1 MWSNMGRSP
10 TNSKQKLIETAN
22 DLIWKSSY
30 GSVSVDDICTTSG
43 VKKGSFYY
51 YFPSKAELAVAV
63 MEQSYLEFESGIND
77 IFTDEIS
84 PITRFENFATFIY
97 DNQKF
102 AFEKYG
108 QVCGCPFAS
117 LGSEMAGNEEMIQ
130 QKADEIFSRQGTIFA
145 ASIKEMIDHGQLS
158 PDTDVDIKASQVL
171 SFILGQLMMARIQND
186 LTNLREELRLGLLRT
201 LELNHAEVS

>member
-1 MWSNMGRSP
+1 MWSIMGRSP
-10 TNSKQKLIETAN
+10 TDSKQKLIETAN

-51 YFPSKAELAVAV
+51 YFPSKADLAVAV

-77 IFTDEIS
+77 VFTDKIP
-84 PITRFENFATFIY
+84 PITRFKNFATFIY
-97 DNQKF
+97 DKQIF

-108 QVCGCPFAS
+108 RVCGCPFAS

-130 QKADEIFSRQGTIFA
+130 QKADEIFSRQGSILA
-145 ASIKEMIDHGQLS
+145 ASIKEMVDLGELS
-158 PDTDVDIKASQVL
+158 PDTDIDIKASQVL
-171 SFILGQLMMARIQND
+171 AFILGQLMMARIQN
-186 LTNLREELRLGLLRT
+186 NLASLKEELRLGLLRT
-201 LELNHAEVS
+201 LDITHAEVS